1 MSLQKPI
8 LFTKKRKAFEKAG
21 KGYLFSAKIK
31 HLDLQYNGEFE
42 TTFHY
47 SEDMTL
53 EECIKRVLNAVQN
66 QLEIDSCNYDAN
78 ILSYTAKQLFNELH
92 FFDDFGKKMAVS
104 ETAVFFTEANGSEG
118 QYYIVLEGV
127 HIGTSG
133 EIQA

>member
-8 LFTKKRKAFEKAG
+8 LSAKERKAFEKAG

-53 EECIKRVLNAVQN
+53 EESVERVLDAIQN
-66 QLEIDSCNYDAN
+66 QLEVDDCEYDAD
-78 ILSYTAKQLFNELH
+78 ILSYTTEQLFAELH
-92 FFDDFGKKMAVS
+92 FFDDFGRKTAIS
-104 ETAVFFTEANGSEG
+104 ETAVFFTEADGSEG
-118 QYYIVLEGV
+118 QYYIILEGV
-127 HIGTSG
+127 HI
-133 EIQA
+133 